1 MESGAL
7 IFPSTTGGA
16 WNSSNFRK
24 RFKAQLRAT
33 GTGLVISPYIF
44 RKTVA
49 TLLAR
54 GSSISDA
61 SAQLGHSYESI
72 IENYYV
78 QKFSEAPNNA
88 QLLNVYFMA

>member
-7 IFPSTTGGA
+7 VFSSTTGGA
-16 WNSSNFRK
+16 WNSSNLRK
-24 RFKAQLRAT
+24 CFKVQLRAA
-33 GTGLVISPYIF
+33 GTGLVIFPHIF

-54 GSSISDA
+54 GSSISDE

-72 IENYYV
+72 IENYYM

-88 QLLNVYFMA
+88 ELLNVYLMA